1 MTLKATLALA
11 TLALGLLPTTG
22 MVAHAAAG
30 AASTTQDTAS
40 QTAERQATVDVQP
53 GDLKFQTKDGSAVT
67 PSFNFGSAKVT
78 DQAQPELKPTG
89 STIDTSYTLGVS
101 NFLGDGSAW
110 QVTAKLGAFDDKNGH
125 NLKGAVLHLKG
136 EKVNS
141 KGKPLVT
148 APHANLTAGGS
159 SAAFLDAKTGEAM
172 GQVTD
177 SLAGTTLELPS
188 NSVDYAGTY
197 TAQLTYTL
205 TNGPQGPQSSLTSQ
219 PSTQH

>member
-30 AASTTQDTAS
+30 AADTTQDTAS

-53 GDLKFQTKDGSAVT
+53 GDLKFQTKDGLAVT
-67 PSFNFGSAKVT
+67 PSFNFESAKVT

-101 NFLGDGSAW
+101 NFLGGAAW
-110 QVTAKLGAFDDKNGH
+110 QVSAQLGAFDDKHGH
-125 NLKGAVLHLKG
+125 NLKGAFLHLKG
-136 EKVNS
+136 EEVNS
-141 KGKPLVT
+141 KGKPLSA
-148 APHANLTAGGS
+148 APSANLTAGGP
-159 SAAFLDAKTGEAM
+159 SAVFLDARTDEAM
-172 GQVTD
+172 GKVTD
-177 SLAGTTLELPS
+177 SLANTTLELP
-188 NSVDYAGTY
+188 NVDYAGTY
-197 TAQLTYTL
+197 TAKLTYTL
-205 TNGPQGPQSSLTSQ
+205 TTGPQEAQTTPTSQ